1 MQAGGIT
8 EHLRRGTHAAQ
19 SCTGQLKA
27 GFRYAHFPDSVPLNL
42 WKMKKD
48 SNKMYELKNC
58 LPSKQPWTIS
68 APNKTEAGAWLRA
81 CCWAEPASPHQR
93 SQQSQLCSSL
103 GWIWGTQKA
112 PKSQPHT
119 SYPQSYMSLF
129 FSPAPVP
136 FSPQY
141 PPPLSLLILSSAEL
155 CSNSLT
161 PCLPMTLSLLLPIT
175 SWPFRTS
182 GHTAHLH
189 ANTTQVVPGMK
200 RNWKQ

>member
-1 MQAGGIT
+1 MPAGLHLWPSQNTATKLYLMQAGGIA
-8 EHLRRGTHAAQ
+8 ENLRRGTHAAP

-27 GFRYAHFPDSVPLNL
+27 DFRYVHFPDNVPLNL

-68 APNKTEAGAWLRA
+68 APNKMEAGAWLCAR
-81 CCWAEPASPHQR
+81 CWAEPASPHQR

-103 GWIWGTQKA
+103 GWILGTQKA

-129 FSPAPVP
+129 FPQPLCLSPFP
-136 FSPQY
+136 FWFSAQ
-141 PPPLSLLILSSAEL
+141 LSSA
-155 CSNSLT
+155 LT
-161 PCLPMTLSLLLPIT
+161 ASP
-175 SWPFRTS
+175 
-182 GHTAHLH
+182 
-189 ANTTQVVPGMK
+189 
-200 RNWKQ
+200 